1 MALKALTRAP
11 GAALSRCELTFVSRQ
26 PIDLVRA
33 LVQHEAYE
41 TMLRA
46 LGVDVRRLSEAPD
59 LPDAVFVED
68 AAIVV
73 DEVALIP
80 RKAVAA
86 RQEETASVAEALARY
101 RELVHLGSAATL
113 DGGDVLRIERDIFIG
128 HSTRTNIAAIEQAAR
143 ILEPLDYRVI
153 PVNVA
158 GCLHLKTACT
168 YVGDNTVLINPDWVD
183 LDPFRRFDCVRVPPD
198 EPFGA
203 NILSVNGTVL
213 MAHDTPGTARILT
226 ERDWDVEMLDISEF
240 AKAEA
245 GLTCMSILFNV
256 EVLTMSRGMDAPRSS
271 GLDETDD

>member
-11 GAALSRCELTFVSRQ
+11 GAALTQCELTFLPRQ
-26 PIDLVRA
+26 PIDLARA
-33 LVQHEAYE
+33 LAQHEAYE

-46 LGVDVRRLSEAPD
+46 LGVEVRRLPDAPA

-73 DEVALIP
+73 DEIALIP
-80 RKAVAA
+80 RKALAA
-86 RQEETASVAEALARY
+86 RQEEIASVAEALARY
-101 RELVHLGSAATL
+101 RELVHLGPAATL

-143 ILEPLDYRVI
+143 LLEPLDYRVI
-153 PVNVA
+153 PVNVS
-158 GCLHLKTACT
+158 GCLHLKTAVT

-183 LDPFRRFDCVRVPPD
+183 RVPFERYDCVRVPPD

-203 NILSVNGTVL
+203 NVLTVNGTVL
-213 MAHDTPGTARILT
+213 MSHETTGTARILT
-226 ERDWDVEMLDISEF
+226 ERDWDIELLDISEF

-256 EVLTMSRGMDAPRSS
+256 EVLTMSRGMETPREL
-271 GLDETDD
+271 GLDETDG